1 MKQALIYSLKVWLT
15 TIVLGMRVAAVIKIC
30 LDTDHLYGAGDIF
43 SSAIYDIPVG
53 LIACTPSFFLF
64 LVGVFFLSKTSGTI
78 WSKKLIL
85 SVLGVIL
92 AILPFAIVFT
102 HQLFSANYL
111 PDMLPELCGYVGITL
126 AGIWFYKLTWV
137 SNTPN
142 AHPSLDSEL

>member
-1 MKQALIYSLKVWLT
+1 MKHTLIYSLKVWLT

-30 LDTDHLYGAGDIF
+30 LDTSHLYGVGDIF

-64 LVGVFFLSKTSGTI
+64 FLAVFFLSKSINTI

-111 PDMLPELCGYVGITL
+111 PDMLPELGGYIVITI
-126 AGIWFYKLTWV
+126 AGVWFYKLTLL
-137 SNTPN
+137 SNTPDTQPN
-142 AHPSLDSEL
+142 LNPEL